1 MPILHRTLHGLRDS
15 CLLQCART
23 CLFQIQDKQAGDTFN
38 LYHHRQMAKPRTTM
52 VDYVYLG
59 SDVDKTFVPGV
70 AVRSFVLGLQKYNT
84 KK

>member
-1 MPILHRTLHGLRDS
+1 
-15 CLLQCART
+15 
-23 CLFQIQDKQAGDTFN
+23 
-38 LYHHRQMAKPRTTM
+38 MAEPRTTL
-52 VDYVYLG
+52 VDNVYLG